1 MVHGASG
8 EWKLNVFH
16 FPISAYGTSDAH
28 MWSAIH
34 CLEYDRW
41 IKILELVGLG
51 DQLVQIFRRSSILLI
66 YLFIFW
72 QCHVAY
78 GILIT
83 DQD

>member
-8 EWKLNVFH
+8 EWKLENVFH

-51 DQLVQIFRRSSILLI
+51 RSVSPNL
-66 YLFIFW
+66 
-72 QCHVAY
+72 
-78 GILIT
+78 
-83 DQD
+83 